1 MSFARVLEDETLD
14 HLAENDP
21 RAVHSRR
28 DLQRINRLMG
38 SAGIIGNVLWKSG
51 IAPKRIIELGTG
63 DGTLMLRLAKR
74 FADEWKNVH
83 VTLLDRQDLVN
94 EETRAEFGRLGWQV
108 ETLCADVNA
117 WAAQQNDAHWDVCIA
132 NLFIHHFDEKQIGAL
147 FAALAARSDFFIACE
162 PRRERLPFYMSHL
175 VGFVGANDVTRE
187 DAVLSVRAGFRGK
200 ELSALWPQDQGWK
213 LEERA
218 ARLFSHLFIAD
229 R

>member
-21 RAVHSRR
+21 RAIHSRR

-51 IAPKRIIELGTG
+51 LSPKRIIELGTG
-63 DGTLMLRLAKR
+63 DGTLMLRLARR
-74 FADEWKNVH
+74 FAGEWKGVH
-83 VTLLDRQDLVN
+83 VTLLDRQNLVS

-108 ETLCADVNA
+108 ETLCADVNE
-117 WAAQQNDAHWDVCIA
+117 WAAQQSDAHWDVCIA
-132 NLFIHHFDEKQIGAL
+132 NLFIHHFDEKQIAVL
-147 FAALAARSDFFIACE
+147 FGALAARSDFFIACE
-162 PRRERLPFYMSHL
+162 PRRTRLPLFMSHL
-175 VGFVGANDVTRE
+175 VGLVGANQVTRE
-187 DAVLSVRAGFRGK
+187 DAVLSVRAGFRGG
-200 ELSALWPQDQGWK
+200 ELSALWPQGWK